1 MQSDMHSPVSSSIHD
16 DSVPWVSSN
25 DAETRMAK
33 SGKSETV
40 ACVLIWT
47 GKGGTATHKSIPSRS
62 WKVSSEEYPIRLLPE
77 RQRDLN
83 GDRTIGLGIVL
94 YLNPD
99 MTIECFKVLPIR
111 ST

>member
-47 GKGGTATHKSIPSRS
+47 GKGGTATKLYSITEPESLLGGISIPA
-62 WKVSSEEYPIRLLPE
+62 SS
-77 RQRDLN
+77 
-83 GDRTIGLGIVL
+83 
-94 YLNPD
+94 
-99 MTIECFKVLPIR
+99 
-111 ST
+111 